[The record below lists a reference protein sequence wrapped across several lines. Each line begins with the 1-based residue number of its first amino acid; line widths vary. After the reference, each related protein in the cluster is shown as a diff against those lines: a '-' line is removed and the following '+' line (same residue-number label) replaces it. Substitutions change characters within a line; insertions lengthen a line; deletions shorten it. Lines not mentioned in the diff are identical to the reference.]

1 MRGAVEGGLTN
12 RPVAAV
18 PPYISTHDGPRC
30 VKGRGGSSSGGVR
43 VGRWLAV
50 GPRTRRSSTLNWC
63 TTSRTA
69 GPHGDPCQRIGK
81 QAYEH
86 LLLCGRFF
94 QRNGAIGRLELS
106 TTSSLCRRSTPM
118 ERGCATRRWA
128 NAAERGAPNAEPGA
142 RGGDQPRRRRPGAQR
157 PRHRR
162 RTRSARRRWQPG
174 PASS

>member
-1 MRGAVEGGLTN
+1 MRNSASCSAPPKAQPNEGATGFFRLACAAVSAVARGAD
-12 RPVAAV
+12 AAHERKRA
-18 PPYISTHDGPRC
+18 I
-30 VKGRGGSSSGGVR
+30 
-43 VGRWLAV
+43 
-50 GPRTRRSSTLNWC
+50 GPRTQRSSTLNWC

-106 TTSSLCRRSTPM
+106 TSSSLCRRSTPM

-142 RGGDQPRRRRPGAQR
+142 RGGDQPRRRRPGAQH

>member
-1 MRGAVEGGLTN
+1 M
-12 RPVAAV
+12 
-18 PPYISTHDGPRC
+18 
-30 VKGRGGSSSGGVR
+30 
-43 VGRWLAV
+43 

-106 TTSSLCRRSTPM
+106 TMSSLCKRSTPM

-142 RGGDQPRRRRPGAQR
+142 RGGDLI
-157 PRHRR
+157 
-162 RTRSARRRWQPG
+162 
-174 PASS
+174 

>member
-1 MRGAVEGGLTN
+1 MCGIRHTSCELSAPERRRHRLFTPGVSGRQRGCA
-12 RPVAAV
+12 
-18 PPYISTHDGPRC
+18 
-30 VKGRGGSSSGGVR
+30 SGGADAAHLER
-43 VGRWLAV
+43 KRAI
-50 GPRTRRSSTLNWC
+50 GPRTRGPSTLNWC

-69 GPHGDPCQRIGK
+69 GPHGDPCQRIRK

-106 TTSSLCRRSTPM
+106 TMSSLCRRSTPM

-142 RGGDQPRRRRPGAQR
+142 RGGDQPRRRRPGAQH

-162 RTRSARRRWQPG
+162 RTRSARRR
-174 PASS
+174 